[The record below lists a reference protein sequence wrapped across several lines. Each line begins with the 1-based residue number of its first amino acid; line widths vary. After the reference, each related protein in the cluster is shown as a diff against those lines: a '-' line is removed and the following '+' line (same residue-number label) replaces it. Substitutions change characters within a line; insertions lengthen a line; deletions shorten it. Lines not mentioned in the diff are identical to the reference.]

1 MTSDPSPTPHP
12 ILYTAPTCPESPR
25 VRTWLLEHDITF
37 TERNVS
43 TNIEHAQAL
52 YATGI
57 FATPLLVVGDQHV
70 LGYRPDQLARLL
82 GTT

>member
-1 MTSDPSPTPHP
+1 MDNNTPHP
-12 ILYTAPTCPESPR
+12 ILYSTSSCPESPR
-25 VRTWLLEHDITF
+25 VRAWLTERNIPF

-43 TNIEHAQAL
+43 TDIAHAQAL

-70 LGYRPDQLARLL
+70 LGYRPDEL
-82 GTT
+82 GRVLGML